1 MELVKKYLK
10 IVKLIGGQTVSNN
23 DVPAYYPAYIAAN
36 NAVGTIPGGRRLP
49 RGWTAVQLDRKD
61 GLYLE
66 WKDGVPSID
75 SRVAGGS
82 RLRIAVALDYR
93 EAQRVEAY
101 LGRSEERIG
110 SFDIRYAYTYQPFEI
125 ILDDEQT
132 RAAIREGVTLRM
144 EGDGQP
150 LWIFDELQGNESRKL
165 FVPHLLIG
173 GGERR
178 MEQFLN
184 SIASLSSLQPFGWLE
199 GCVLDG
205 LYALR
210 PIVGASRIDPV
221 IEAHLGQYL
230 SADGQLLYEDLHG
243 QAADD
248 ALTTIEATLPLAII
262 AKFRP
267 DHPVVKRAISFWES
281 RSEASGGAIVD
292 GNSITAEGMYTVAYP
307 QAVIAAKLGR
317 ADLAEQ
323 AIGQA
328 LLRRDTLA
336 RDNHL
341 FLRYNRMSDTHYFRS
356 WSRAYAWYM
365 LGMTR
370 TWHELKHS
378 EFGRLPGVG
387 EMEQELKR
395 IADVAMH
402 WVRPE
407 GLWTAFLSEPET
419 GPETSGSVGIAAAL
433 ALGANYGLLG
443 QHHYDAAAKTL
454 EAIRPHLTPDGILSG
469 VTQHNAGGIELQT
482 CGYRVLSQM
491 GMGLLA
497 QLYAAVQEH
506 RSA

>member
-1 MELVKKYLK
+1 M
-10 IVKLIGGQTVSNN
+10 SNN
-23 DVPAYYPAYIAAN
+23 DVPAYYPACIAAN
-36 NAVGTIPGGRRLP
+36 NAVGTLPGGRRLP
-49 RGWTAVQLDRKD
+49 RGWTAVRLDRKN
-61 GLYLE
+61 GLFMQ
-66 WKDGVPSID
+66 WKERLPSID
-75 SRVAGGS
+75 SRVASGS

-101 LGRSEERIG
+101 LGRTGEQIG
-110 SFDIRYAYTYQPFEI
+110 SFDIRYAYTFQPFEI
-125 ILDDEQT
+125 ILDGDQT
-132 RAAIREGVTLRM
+132 KAAICDGVTLRM
-144 EGDGQP
+144 DGDGQP
-150 LWIFDELQGNESRKL
+150 LWIFDELQGNEARKL
-165 FVPHLLIG
+165 FGPHLLVG

-184 SIASLSSLQPFGWLE
+184 SVASLSSLQPFGWLE

-210 PIVGASRIDPV
+210 PIVGANRIDPV

-230 SADGQLLYEDLHG
+230 SEDGRLLYEDLHG

-328 LLRRDTLA
+328 LLRRDMLA

-341 FLRYNRMSDTHYFRS
+341 FLRYNRTTDTHVFRS

-370 TWHELKHS
+370 TWYELKHS
-378 EFGRLPGVG
+378 EFGHLPGVG
-387 EMEQELKR
+387 EMEQEMKR

-407 GLWTAFLSEPET
+407 GLWTAFLAEPET
-419 GPETSGSVGIAAAL
+419 GLEASGSVGIAAAL
-433 ALGANYGLLG
+433 ALGANYGLLE
-443 QHHYDAAAKTL
+443 QYHHDAAAKTL

-482 CGYRVLSQM
+482 GGYRVLSQM

-497 QLYAAVQEH
+497 QLYAAVHKQ
-506 RSA
+506 RSEKGEPHCAGAD